1 MPGSPKQN
9 QLANAAAT
17 TPKRSLNTGID
28 WEITIPSAQIS
39 KVITSQA
46 MVDSLV
52 LLTACF
58 VWPNMRVKT
67 YCDATCV

>member
-17 TPKRSLNTGID
+17 IPRRSLNTGID
-28 WEITIPSAQIS
+28 WDITIPSAQMAR
-39 KVITSQA
+39 VMTSQA
-46 MVDSLV
+46 IVDSFV

-58 VWPNMRVKT
+58 VWPKMRVKT
-67 YCDATCV
+67 YCDAT